1 MNERDGQA
9 GGGAR
14 AQEDIPQGGIP
25 ATGRRGGVRG
35 PLLGEFQPPY
45 RRRSGQVAAVL
56 MYDNGGHSV
65 LWPTGREDHRRPWL
79 RQPYALYEVALGRH
93 VTRFDLQLPAAGDA
107 EFFRTEAGVHWQ
119 VEDPVVVVRQQVW
132 DVAELLRDELLD
144 RLRYVSRQFRLTQAQ
159 RADDAVRAELNSEH
173 VRLGSDLGLRAKVHV
188 RIDLSERVVE
198 RVREGTG
205 LDHQLDLSEKEHA
218 LNRRKEQQQSE
229 LIREHAR
236 ALEDLLARGDEGKI
250 AYFMARD
257 PENALQIEQHFARE
271 RRQDKADQLGFLT
284 RLIDAGQIERHEIR
298 EGMYEALR
306 YLQQSGR
313 SIGRTVS
320 AALPEA
326 PQPREGLE
334 AGSLARRRRPF
345 WEDDEDDDVP
355 ELEDARADAEVDEPP
370 VDEPPVHEPTSVES
384 SGERANRARKAEEFA
399 RHRDR
404 ASDRFDDWGDS

>member
-1 MNERDGQA
+1 MNERDRQA
-9 GGGAR
+9 GWGAR
-14 AQEDIPQGGIP
+14 AQEDTQPGGIP
-25 ATGRRGGVRG
+25 GTGQRGGVRG
-35 PLLGEFQPPY
+35 PLLGEYQPPY

-65 LWPTGREDHRRPWL
+65 LWPSGREDHKRPWL
-79 RQPYALYEVALGRH
+79 RQPYAVYEVALGRH

-107 EFFRTEAGVHWQ
+107 EFFQAEAGVHWQ
-119 VEDPVVVVRQQVW
+119 VEDPVAVVHQQVR

-144 RLRYVSRQFRLTQAQ
+144 RLRYVSRQFRLTHAQ
-159 RADDAVRAELNSEH
+159 RADEAVRAELNSEQLQ
-173 VRLGSDLGLRAKVHV
+173 LGADLGLRAKVHV

-218 LNRRKEQQQSE
+218 LHRRKEQQQSE

-236 ALEDLLARGDEGKI
+236 AFEDLLARGDASRI

-320 AALPEA
+320 EALPEGT
-326 PQPREGLE
+326 QPREGPE
-334 AGSLARRRRPF
+334 AGSSARRRRPF
-345 WEDDEDDDVP
+345 WEDEEADGVP
-355 ELEDARADAEVDEPP
+355 ELEDAHADGEAG
-370 VDEPPVHEPTSVES
+370 EPPVHEPTSVES
-384 SGERANRARKAEEFA
+384 SGERAKRTRKAEESA
-399 RHRDR
+399 PRRNR
-404 ASDRFDDWGDS
+404 ASDQFDDWGDS